1 MRVVSQKKDAS
12 YDFDRTEFRT
22 SYECISATFDGRTF
36 VIGKYATPERAAE
49 VFMDMHKAYA
59 PVQVVCTNMDEK
71 QVSALV
77 AASQNAPIRCVKMD
91 NPMMAVTVFI
101 TLFTICRR
109 NRLLALLVYQMV
121 RHWVLIPA
129 FIGSSSVRAVLK
141 MEVNYVDFKNSHNN
155 I

>member
-77 AASQNAPIRCVKMD
+77 SASQNTPIRCVEMD
-91 NPMMAVTVFI
+91 DPRMAITVFD
-101 TLFTICRR
+101 
-109 NRLLALLVYQMV
+109 NLVYYM
-121 RHWVLIPA
+121 PE
-129 FIGSSSVRAVLK
+129 K
-141 MEVNYVDFKNSHNN
+141 
-155 I
+155 

>member
-12 YDFDRTEFRT
+12 YDFDRTVFIT
-22 SYECISATFDGRTF
+22 NYECISATFDGRTL

-77 AASQNAPIRCVKMD
+77 AASKNAPIRCAEMND
-91 NPMMAVTVFI
+91 PRMAATVFD
-101 TLFTICRR
+101 
-109 NRLLALLVYQMV
+109 NLVYYM
-121 RHWVLIPA
+121 PD
-129 FIGSSSVRAVLK
+129 K
-141 MEVNYVDFKNSHNN
+141 
-155 I
+155 

>member
-77 AASQNAPIRCVKMD
+77 AASQNTLIRCVKMD
-91 NPMMAVTVFI
+91 DPRMAATVFD
-101 TLFTICRR
+101 
-109 NRLLALLVYQMV
+109 NLVYYM
-121 RHWVLIPA
+121 PE
-129 FIGSSSVRAVLK
+129 K
-141 MEVNYVDFKNSHNN
+141 
-155 I
+155 

>member
-59 PVQVVCTNMDEK
+59 PVQVVCKNMDEK

-77 AASQNAPIRCVKMD
+77 AASQNTPIRCVKMD
-91 NPMMAVTVFI
+91 DPRMAATVFDNLVYYMPEKQI
-101 TLFTICRR
+101 ACIA
-109 NRLLALLVYQMV
+109 RLLNGKALGFDPSIY
-121 RHWVLIPA
+121 R
-129 FIGSSSVRAVLK
+129 FESGTGSFENGGKSC
-141 MEVNYVDFKNSHNN
+141 
-155 I
+155 

>member
-59 PVQVVCTNMDEK
+59 PVQVVCTNMDENK
-71 QVSALV
+71 SRISCSITKYTV
-77 AASQNAPIRCVKMD
+77 RCVKM
-91 NPMMAVTVFI
+91 
-101 TLFTICRR
+101 
-109 NRLLALLVYQMV
+109 
-121 RHWVLIPA
+121 
-129 FIGSSSVRAVLK
+129 
-141 MEVNYVDFKNSHNN
+141 E
-155 I
+155 

>member
-71 QVSALV
+71 KFSALV
-77 AASQNAPIRCVKMD
+77 AASQNAPIRCVEMD
-91 NPMMAVTVFI
+91 DPRMAVTVFDS
-101 TLFTICRR
+101 
-109 NRLLALLVYQMV
+109 LVYYMPEKQIACIA
-121 RHWVLIPA
+121 RLPNGKAPGFDPSIYR
-129 FIGSSSVRAVLK
+129 FESGTISFENGGKSC
-141 MEVNYVDFKNSHNN
+141 
-155 I
+155 

>member
-22 SYECISATFDGRTF
+22 NYECISATFDGRTF

-77 AASQNAPIRCVKMD
+77 AASQNTPIRCVKMD
-91 NPMMAVTVFI
+91 DPRMAITVFDN
-101 TLFTICRR
+101 LF
-109 NRLLALLVYQMV
+109 YYM
-121 RHWVLIPA
+121 PE
-129 FIGSSSVRAVLK
+129 K
-141 MEVNYVDFKNSHNN
+141 
-155 I
+155 